1 MKNPQQAKRIGSTA
15 KRPIH
20 PRGGRSGRGT
30 VKNVFK
36 NYADIFQ
43 APPHER
49 VSAIKEGVPAVFVV
63 TIAKSMGTS
72 KDRFL
77 RMLRLSRATID
88 RKISKNAALTPDEG
102 QRVFGMAKLV
112 GLVETMA
119 KQSGDPANFDA
130 AKWLA
135 RWINE
140 ELPAL
145 GDKKPAEFL
154 DTAEGQDLVSTMLQ
168 RMQSGAYS

>member
-1 MKNPQQAKRIGSTA
+1 MKTQQAKRTAIAA
-15 KRPIH
+15 KRPAH
-20 PRGGRSGRGT
+20 PRSRKSRST
-30 VKNVFK
+30 LKSIVLM
-36 NYADIFQ
+36 NYADVFQ
-43 APPHER
+43 ASPQER
-49 VSAIKEGVPAVFVV
+49 VSAIKEGVPAVYVV
-63 TIAKSMGTS
+63 TITKSMGTS

-102 QRVFGMAKLV
+102 QRVIGMAKLV
-112 GLVETMA
+112 GQVETMA
-119 KQSGDPANFDA
+119 KQSGDAANFDA

-145 GDKKPAEFL
+145 GKKPAEFL
-154 DTAEGQDLVSTMLQ
+154 DTAEGQELVSTMLQ